1 MKSEYDAHEARHLE
15 KILWRSTEPDFF
27 IEYEFQLDYD
37 FDEIRTCGQA
47 AFIGTKQELQEALDF
62 VAQFKIAEQS
72 ELSVT
77 QSPLRGDRP

>member
-15 KILWRSTEPDFF
+15 KVFWRSTEPDFF

-47 AFIGTKQELQEALDF
+47 AFIGTKQEFQEALDF
-62 VAQFKIAEQS
+62 VTRFELREHTEQP
-72 ELSVT
+72 VT
-77 QSPLRGDRP
+77 L